1 MRQALAQ
8 PPTQSGPQ
16 ALRTLIVGLG
26 ETGYSVARFLAGR
39 GVPIAGTDSRV
50 QPPGLERLRES
61 LPDVALFLGSFDP
74 AAFEAADQLIVSPG
88 VSLNEPAIVQARAR
102 GVPVLGDIELFA
114 RYVDAPVVAIT
125 GSNGKSTVT
134 TLFGEMALRCGF
146 DARVGGNLGTPALDL
161 LTESRRREAGSAV
174 WHESSAPTL
183 YVLELSS
190 FQLETTHSLRT
201 RAAVVLNISAD
212 HMDRHTSLEA
222 YAAAKQRI
230 FARSEVMVVNADDPL
245 VTAMLEPRRR
255 VLRFGLRTPADEQFY
270 GIRNVGISTW
280 LARGGTHLID
290 VRELRITGRH
300 NWANALAALALGDA
314 AGLPMNLM
322 LEALSQFNGLPH
334 RMQPVGEKQ
343 GVTFYND
350 SKGTNVGA
358 TLAALSG
365 SPGPVVLIAGGEGK
379 GQDFTPLH
387 DALKTKGRAVV
398 LIGSDAPLIEA
409 ALAGVVP
416 VVTASDMDDA
426 VVRAYALAQPGD
438 CVLLSP
444 ACASFDMFRNYEHRG
459 DVFCAAVQKVVA

>member
-1 MRQALAQ
+1 VAQ
-8 PPTQSGPQ
+8 STTQSGTQ
-16 ALRTLIVGLG
+16 APRTLIVGLG
-26 ETGYSVARFLAGR
+26 ETGYSVARFLANR
-39 GVPIAGTDSRV
+39 GVPIAGTDSRL
-50 QPPGLERLRES
+50 QPPALERLRET

-74 AAFEAADQLIVSPG
+74 VAFDAADQLIVSPG
-88 VSLNEPAIVQARAR
+88 VSLNEPAIAQARAR

-134 TLFGEMALRCGF
+134 TLFGEMAKHCGF

-161 LTESRRREAGSAV
+161 LTESRRRDDAPGV
-174 WHESSAPTL
+174 VHESSAPRL

-190 FQLETTHSLRT
+190 FQLETTTSLRT

-212 HMDRHTSLEA
+212 HMDRHASLED

-230 FARSEVMVVNADDPL
+230 FARSEVMVVNADDPM

-255 VLRFGLRTPADEQFY
+255 VLRFGLRTPADEQFF

-280 LARGGTHLID
+280 LARGDNHLID
-290 VRELRITGRH
+290 VRELRVTGRH
-300 NWANALAALALGDA
+300 NWANALAALALGEA

-322 LEALSQFNGLPH
+322 LEALSQFSGLPH
-334 RMQPVGEKQ
+334 RMQWVGESQ
-343 GVTFYND
+343 GVTFYDD

-358 TLAALSG
+358 TLAAISG
-365 SPGPVVLIAGGEGK
+365 APGPVVLIAGGEGK
-379 GQDFTPLH
+379 GQDFAPLR
-387 DALKTKGRAVV
+387 DGLKTKGRAAV
-398 LIGSDAPLIEA
+398 LIGRDAPLIEA

-416 VVTASDMDDA
+416 TVNALDMDDA
-426 VVRAYALAQPGD
+426 VARARELAQPGD

-444 ACASFDMFRNYEHRG
+444 ACASFDMFRNYAHRG
-459 DVFCAAVQKVVA
+459 EMFCAAVQKVTA

>member
-1 MRQALAQ
+1 MRQALAR
-8 PPTQSGPQ
+8 PTTQSSTQ

-39 GVPIAGTDSRV
+39 GVPIAGTDSRL
-50 QPPGLERLRES
+50 QPPALDRLRAA
-61 LPDVALFLGSFDP
+61 LPDLALFLGSFDP
-74 AAFEAADQLIVSPG
+74 AAFDAADQLIVSPG
-88 VSLNEPAIVQARAR
+88 VPLTEPAIVQARAA

-114 RYVDAPVVAIT
+114 RYADAPVVAIT

-134 TLFGEMALRCGF
+134 TLFGEMAKHCGF

-161 LTESRRREAGSAV
+161 LTESRRRDAAPAPRQDTPG
-174 WHESSAPTL
+174 PTL

-190 FQLETTHSLRT
+190 FQLETTSSLRT
-201 RAAVVLNISAD
+201 RAAAVLNISAD
-212 HMDRHTSLEA
+212 HIDRHGSLDA

-230 FARSEVMVVNADDPL
+230 FAGTEVMVINADDPR
-245 VTAMLEPRRR
+245 VAAMREPRRR

-280 LARGGTHLID
+280 LSRGDTHLID

-314 AGLPMNLM
+314 SGLPMNLM
-322 LEALSQFNGLPH
+322 LEALSRFTGLPH
-334 RMQPVGEKQ
+334 RMQWAGESQ
-343 GVTFYND
+343 GVTFYDD

-358 TLAALSG
+358 TLAAISG
-365 SPGPVVLIAGGEGK
+365 APGPVVLIAGGEAK
-379 GQDFTPLH
+379 GQDFAPLRA
-387 DALKTKGRAVV
+387 ALKTKGRAVV
-398 LIGSDAPLIEA
+398 LIGRDAPLIET

-416 VVTASDMDDA
+416 VVNAVDMDEA
-426 VVRAYALAQPGD
+426 VARAHALAQAGD

-444 ACASFDMFRNYEHRG
+444 ACASFDMFRNYAHRG
-459 DVFCAAVQKVVA
+459 EVFCAAVQKVTT